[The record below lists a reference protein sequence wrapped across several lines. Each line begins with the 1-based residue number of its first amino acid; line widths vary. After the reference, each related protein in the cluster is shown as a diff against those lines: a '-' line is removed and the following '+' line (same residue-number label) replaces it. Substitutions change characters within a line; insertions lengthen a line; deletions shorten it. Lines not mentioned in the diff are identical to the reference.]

1 MANQCFVYFL
11 ARFGTLYRPIKA
23 KICLKLGFYWKK
35 IRKKTLEDGKLSTY
49 IWQSYVL
56 YQKIKIRFHWY
67 QPFGTFLSPP
77 MYWNWPLWTGAAI
90 GKSQRLKQKTSPLK
104 RWEYLNCPFGLDH
117 CQMSLRCF
125 CSLYFT
131 ASESLVEAFQKE
143 MNMQQYRP
151 RGRPLSLPFLFPNF
165 CIMLLKSS
173 WDGWATILDTLFSSS
188 TAAAAASAASDSAVT
203 PGDDNVAS
211 PANEVTE
218 AKHNNKNDTTLI
230 DGVVEDPGSSSRKNS
245 GPTATASAAD
255 NDSKKN
261 GSLGDAREN
270 YKFDVSVHIHHTYL
284 ERRWHG

>member
-35 IRKKTLEDGKLSTY
+35 IRKKTLEDVKLSTY

-188 TAAAAASAASDSAVT
+188 TAAAASAASDSAVT